1 MVHSILAR
9 KRKEN
14 KDMEDKIKALT
25 EKLRASEVEEGETE
39 KRLAELK
46 ANNAEKVMTELDGGI
61 KLSQAFLVLSAKE
74 SLLKVTGAST
84 FVMTL
89 SLLDMMRR
97 KMGKTAHF
105 LGKRI
110 CSTIL
115 VEVVV

>member
-1 MVHSILAR
+1 MATDAR
-9 KRKEN
+9 F
-14 KDMEDKIKALT
+14 DKIQKIVPHDNADAL
-25 EKLRASEVEEGETE
+25 EIAIVSSFPCVVRKG
-39 KRLAELK
+39 
-46 ANNAEKVMTELDGGI
+46 
-61 KLSQAFLVLSAKE
+61 E

-84 FVMTL
+84 FAMTL

-110 CSTIL
+110 CSAIL